1 MPETLTKPAPTDVE
15 AAAPP
20 VPRALLSLCL
30 PDDWMLDDAALE
42 QLGELNPGWRIERG
56 FSGELVINMGAGG
69 WCSWICIRLGARLE
83 IWSEDIGGGV
93 AEDAQAGYNLLD
105 DEGRNPEWEPDV
117 SWISPAQL
125 ASVGG
130 AEPEERERP
139 DSRSPAN
146 RC

>member
-1 MPETLTKPAPTDVE
+1 MPETLTKLPPPDVE

-20 VPRALLSLCL
+20 VPHALLSLCL

-42 QLGELNPGWRIERG
+42 QLDELNPGWRIERG

-93 AEDAQAGYNLLD
+93 AEDSQAGYNLLD
-105 DEGRNPEWEPDV
+105 DAGPQSRVGTGCLLDQPGTAGVCRGISAAPRLLEPV
-117 SWISPAQL
+117 PRL
-125 ASVGG
+125 C
-130 AEPEERERP
+130 R
-139 DSRSPAN
+139 
-146 RC
+146 